1 MSKNFSP
8 ISLIIPLAM
17 GVMSYWLV
25 IGPLPLNPS
34 NLSWIRG
41 LDPPTHYLGWAFFR
55 NSPFSVPWGLN
66 PSYGLDLSSS
76 IVFSDSIPLLALL
89 LKPFTTL
96 LPQPFQYF
104 GMWTLICFVLQALFG
119 WALMSLISSNTLVR
133 IFGSGII
140 LFSPILFYRIGVHAA
155 LEAHFLLLAAIYLN
169 LRPTNSYSF
178 WSWLLLLLISL
189 LTHFYIFVMVFGLWL
204 TNTVAFLLCA
214 NKDENIQLIKRIWLT
229 PAALFF
235 TAWIVGYFSTE
246 GSSLIGL
253 PYGTGS
259 MNLLAPFNAGGW
271 SYLLKPIPAA
281 LQTYEGFAYFGLGA
295 LLSIGIALYL
305 TVVRRLYKLSIRS
318 NFIPLLVFAALS
330 LIFALSNH
338 VQIGKWSFTYPLP
351 DIALNIGAALRQSS
365 RIFWPI
371 LYLVELLAI
380 YCIVRYLPIKKSVF
394 ALAICFVF
402 QVIDTSAGW
411 WPKHLEIKKDS
422 ALLDIF
428 SQEIE
433 SLNDP
438 FWAIAA
444 KKYTKLIVVPA
455 QDPPGMIPHDWIRFA
470 SFAERF
476 GLGTNSVYLARIS
489 NHKIENFE
497 KTFDQQSLIGEYDPS
512 ALYILK
518 ANKVVPVLMHLNT
531 SSDLLASINQL
542 FVLAPGWK
550 KCADCQT
557 VQLISEVSG
566 AVPSISVDKPITFS
580 NDGTGR
586 IFLVGI
592 GTSNI
597 TGEGWAYPESF
608 GTWSE
613 GNKAKL
619 VLPLPKDQAKSLTL
633 IGRAL
638 INERHPIQQITILI
652 DGKPNQTVKLQQQ
665 DGNAI
670 TINLDPNVKTNRD
683 YIEIEFQ
690 MPNAITPQ
698 AIGMGTDIRKLGF
711 GLVSATFK

>member
-1 MSKNFSP
+1 MSKNNR
-8 ISLIIPLAM
+8 SLSLVIPLAM
-17 GVMSYWLV
+17 GMMSYWLV

-55 NSPFSVPWGLN
+55 NSPFSLPWGLN
-66 PSYGLDLSSS
+66 PGYGLDLSSS

-96 LPQPFQYF
+96 LPNPFQYF
-104 GMWTLICFVLQALFG
+104 GIWTLVCFLLQALFG
-119 WALMSLISSNTLVR
+119 WMLVSLISDNTFIR
-133 IFGSGII
+133 IFGSGVI

-169 LRPTNSYSF
+169 LRPTNPHSF
-178 WSWLLLLLISL
+178 WNWLVLLFISL
-189 LTHFYIFVMVFGLWL
+189 LTHFYIFIMVFGLWA
-204 TNTVAFLLCA
+204 TKTVAFLLNA
-214 NKDENIQLIKRIWLT
+214 NKHEKIQYIKKLWLI
-229 PAALFF
+229 PAVLFLS
-235 TAWIVGYFSTE
+235 AWMAGYFSTE
-246 GSSLIGL
+246 GGSLISL

-259 MNLLAPFNAGGW
+259 MNLLAPFNAAGW
-271 SYLLKPIPAA
+271 SYVLKPIPAT
-281 LQTYEGFAYFGLGA
+281 LQTYEGFAYLGLGA
-295 LLSIGIALYL
+295 LLSMGMALYL
-305 TVVRRLYKLSIRS
+305 TISRSLYRLRIPRHL
-318 NFIPLLVFAALS
+318 IPLLVFAALS

-338 VQIGKWSFTYPLP
+338 VQIGRWSFSYDLP
-351 DIALNIGAALRQSS
+351 DFVLNIGATLRQSS

-371 LYLVELLAI
+371 LYLIELLAI

-394 ALAICFVF
+394 ALGIFFVI
-402 QVIDTSAGW
+402 QVMDTSAGW
-411 WPKHLEIKKDS
+411 WPKHQEIKKDS
-422 ALLDIF
+422 ALLSIF
-428 SQEIE
+428 SQQIQT
-433 SLNDP
+433 LNDP
-438 FWAIAA
+438 FWENAA

-455 QDPPGMIPHDWIRFA
+455 QDPPGGIPHDWLRFA
-470 SFAERF
+470 SFSEKF

-489 NHKIENFE
+489 SHKIENFE
-497 KTFDQQSLIGEYDPS
+497 KTFDQQSLKGEYDPS

-550 KCADCQT
+550 KCFDCPVVPET
-557 VQLISEVSG
+557 SEVSG
-566 AVPSISVDKPITFS
+566 VVPGINIHKPITFS

-608 GTWSE
+608 GVWSE

-619 VLPLPKDQAKSLTL
+619 VLPLPKDQTKTLTL
-633 IGRAL
+633 VGRAL
-638 INERHPIQQITILI
+638 VNERHPKQQITLFVN
-652 DGKPNQTVKLQQQ
+652 GKPNQTVELQQQ
-665 DGNAI
+665 DGNVI
-670 TINLDPNVKTNRD
+670 KINLDPKVKTNRN

-698 AIGMGTDIRKLGF
+698 AIGMGTDIRKLAF
-711 GLVSATFK
+711 GLVSATFE